1 MDYNGTN
8 TSYIDK
14 RSASMAIA
22 SMVIGIAGMV
32 MSCCIYPAIIFGSL
46 ALLLAIL
53 SRGAEMTFSNYAKAG
68 IILGILAIVCGILF
82 LTISLITI
90 YVEFGGFEGYMQ
102 YIEEMLE
109 EMGYPDSYQS
119 YDFYRS
125 L

>member
-1 MDYNGTN
+1 
-8 TSYIDK
+8 
-14 RSASMAIA
+14 
-22 SMVIGIAGMV
+22 
-32 MSCCIYPAIIFGSL
+32 
-46 ALLLAIL
+46 
-53 SRGAEMTFSNYAKAG
+53 MTFSNYAKAG